1 MTTVYI
7 LVALV
12 VGFVAGSAIFWVVL
26 HGRISEANAKINVL
40 SAQNEMLKAAREE
53 DERHHK
59 ESLDAQEARFAE
71 TLAKV
76 TAELKAATEEML
88 KQRQKEFSQSSAE
101 NIGQI
106 VGPLK
111 DTIDRM
117 KQAMN
122 DSTIKQTAMSGE
134 MKANIENMMK
144 LSEAARKS
152 ADELARAFRHGNKV
166 QGDWGEAV
174 LDELLQSQGL
184 TRGVHYDVQA
194 VLRDADGK
202 TVRSESGGTLRPDVI
217 LHLDQNRDVI
227 IDSKVSL
234 SAFMDYVNADNEQ
247 ERSKALAAH
256 VASLNAHVRELSAK
270 DYSSYVKP
278 PKVRMD
284 YVIMFVP
291 NTGALWTALNVQ
303 PDLWRQAMEKNVFIA
318 DEQTLYAALRIIN
331 MTWTQIKQVES
342 YQKVFALADEMMDRV
357 GQFMKKYRDMGDAL
371 SKAQKLYEEGGKKLE
386 PSGQSILQ
394 TCAKL
399 QKLGARQSTRNPLPQ
414 IADAEQIAEPGEE
427 DGHDE

>member
-1 MTTVYI
+1 MDAWI
-7 LVALV
+7 LILAISLS
-12 VGFVAGSAIFWVVL
+12 FVAGGAISWAVF
-26 HGRISEANAKINVL
+26 HGRLSESKSKIDVL
-40 SAQNEMLKAAREE
+40 LAQNEMQKAARED

-59 ESLDAQEARFAE
+59 ESLEAQEARFAQ

-76 TAELKAATEEML
+76 TAELKVATEDML

-122 DSTIKQTAMSGE
+122 DSTMKQTAMSGE
-134 MKANIENMMK
+134 MKAGIENMMK
-144 LSEAARKS
+144 MSEAARKS

-194 VLRDADGK
+194 VLRDADGR
-202 TVRSESGGTLRPDVI
+202 TVRSENGGTLRPDVI

-234 SAFMDYVNADNEQ
+234 TAFMDYVNASDEQ
-247 ERSKALAAH
+247 ERSRALAAH
-256 VASLNAHVRELSAK
+256 LV
-270 DYSSYVKP
+270 
-278 PKVRMD
+278 
-284 YVIMFVP
+284 
-291 NTGALWTALNVQ
+291 
-303 PDLWRQAMEKNVFIA
+303 
-318 DEQTLYAALRIIN
+318 
-331 MTWTQIKQVES
+331 
-342 YQKVFALADEMMDRV
+342 DRKSV
-357 GQFMKKYRDMGDAL
+357 V
-371 SKAQKLYEEGGKKLE
+371 
-386 PSGQSILQ
+386 
-394 TCAKL
+394 
-399 QKLGARQSTRNPLPQ
+399 
-414 IADAEQIAEPGEE
+414 
-427 DGHDE
+427 

>member
-1 MTTVYI
+1 MMTAYI
-7 LVALV
+7 LAALIIGFV
-12 VGFVAGSAIFWVVL
+12 VGGAISWAVF
-26 HGRISEANAKINVL
+26 HGRLSESKSRIDVL
-40 SAQNEMLKAAREE
+40 SAQNEMQKAARED

-59 ESLDAQEARFAE
+59 ESLEAQEARFAQ

-76 TAELKAATEEML
+76 TAELKVATEDML

-122 DSTIKQTAMSGE
+122 DSTMKQTAMSGE
-134 MKANIENMMK
+134 MKAGIENMMK
-144 LSEAARKS
+144 MSEAARKS

-184 TRGVHYDVQA
+184 TRGVHYDVQT
-194 VLRDADGK
+194 VLRDADGR

-234 SAFMDYVNADNEQ
+234 SAFMDYVNASDEQ
-247 ERSKALAAH
+247 ERSRALAAH
-256 VASLNAHVRELSAK
+256 LVSLNSHVKELSAK

-278 PKVRMD
+278 PKICMN

-291 NTGALWTALNVQ
+291 NTGALWTALNAQ

-318 DEQTLYAALRIIN
+318 DEQTLYAALRIID

-357 GQFMKKYRDMGDAL
+357 GQFMK
-371 SKAQKLYEEGGKKLE
+371 
-386 PSGQSILQ
+386 
-394 TCAKL
+394 
-399 QKLGARQSTRNPLPQ
+399 
-414 IADAEQIAEPGEE
+414 
-427 DGHDE
+427 